1 MYLIS
6 TGKTTVLSDFSN
18 LDTKSIYQ
26 HANGET
32 TDFQFYARQRIFL
45 EVNKK
50 SGLEIMRIK
59 DKGNNN
65 LDIQRVRK
73 LNIGN
78 VYSVA
83 CAKQSLEEMAF
94 GGVNGQVS
102 IYNYKNTELIH
113 RFKADNNRNS
123 VLYLDYNGT
132 DEYISSV
139 FENGQINIYG
149 TKTKTKIDSVNID
162 GNSTLARFHP
172 TKRFQLSIASFK
184 GAVTVYDLQTKR
196 KIFNLN
202 DAHTSPCRDLCM
214 SAATP
219 DSLIS
224 VGYDCIV
231 NVFDTRRRTPQMKL
245 NHPHPLSTVAMSG
258 CGTYFCVGNLKGELI
273 SYDIRTVKKC
283 LATKKVH
290 DCSITRLSFVPLPE
304 DDGST
309 TTSFSGILANNTGS
323 PSDNIGEQQKS
334 TATMRQRDSFCDFL
348 DFQANKLDRAS
359 ARFTMRRDSFDW
371 DTLGRKPKTEDT
383 RPTISKL
390 NGSSENLNESAEKS
404 NENISN
410 GKLNVSF
417 DYVNTRR
424 KNFEDG
430 KKPFT
435 VISTAPLRDRNSISK
450 MVTNLKQIEEEEFA
464 HITQQNNVS
473 HDSDKENPSN
483 AEMDSD
489 ADGQLRKPLNT
500 YNSTPIDNI
509 KFKKLE
515 HIKSEIINEN
525 KHVETV
531 NTIENK
537 HVEAVNITA
546 TQGDIL
552 QHIANLRLEMNTR
565 FQKLESEIKFNAEQN
580 KWQMF
585 TQIADIWARQMNT
598 SEDIRDALSYLLQTD
613 PFVNEFLRLKDENEL
628 LKAQLQQ
635 IMEKK

>member
-1 MYLIS
+1 M
-6 TGKTTVLSDFSN
+6 
-18 LDTKSIYQ
+18 
-26 HANGET
+26 
-32 TDFQFYARQRIFL
+32 
-45 EVNKK
+45 
-50 SGLEIMRIK
+50 
-59 DKGNNN
+59 
-65 LDIQRVRK
+65 
-73 LNIGN
+73 
-78 VYSVA
+78 
-83 CAKQSLEEMAF
+83 
-94 GGVNGQVS
+94 
-102 IYNYKNTELIH
+102 
-113 RFKADNNRNS
+113 
-123 VLYLDYNGT
+123 
-132 DEYISSV
+132 
-139 FENGQINIYG
+139 
-149 TKTKTKIDSVNID
+149 
-162 GNSTLARFHP
+162 
-172 TKRFQLSIASFK
+172 
-184 GAVTVYDLQTKR
+184 QTKR

-290 DCSITRLSFVPLPE
+290 DCSVTRLSFVPLPE

-390 NGSSENLNESAEKS
+390 NGSIENLNESAEKS

-525 KHVETV
+525 KHAETV
-531 NTIENK
+531 NTTENK

-546 TQGDIL
+546 IQGDIL